1 MTKNFKTLLKTT
13 VAATTL
19 MLGAQSWVD
28 ATIINSTGAD
38 VSGSNI
44 EAAPHQQMFAYGA
57 ASADHTGTITLQAD
71 ERFYCIPFNDG
82 NGDMELTQS
91 GSITLANGAQAYFLS
106 NNATTPKIVVSGAL
120 VPNNV
125 TGVVF
130 HLGGAVTLPDLSS
143 FPGVQLNITRS
154 LTLNNAG
161 LGGPVNIAPGA
172 TLTRATWTSC
182 GAVSG
187 EGILDGSGGSNL
199 TTGAISDTTVTVSA
213 AANFQSG
220 AISGTASITKGTGTF
235 ESGPISGT
243 AAISSTSGDFTAEDI
258 STSGPIS
265 NGAGDFLAASI
276 SGIGTLA
283 NGDGSFTVTNGIAD
297 KTITKGAGAFV
308 SRDITGTAAISSTSG
323 DFTAED
329 ISTSGPISNG
339 AGHFT
344 AASINGAG
352 NVTNGAGNF
361 TVTGD
366 VAGSGTVATGAG
378 NVVVNGNVSGSKTI
392 QPGVGNVTVDG
403 SVSGSTTFTLSG
415 MNGSG
420 NTLLVKENFATT
432 NSFTSVPGVG
442 TDGITIIRGN
452 MTLSGATSDLTTAGG
467 MDVYGNL
474 AVNRN
479 TSVASATSLH
489 VGGNATFSGT
499 FGIAGS
505 GVASIDGNATFT
517 GAVAAASGVLS
528 VHGATTLNGAL
539 TMGDACGLNLAGAL
553 GGSGNL
559 VLSSVTKSVAFGDA
573 STYTGSVALGTGS
586 TTFAKTPKTTFTG
599 HRGNLVLTGGGTV
612 TKITSAGVSA
622 KVTGGTAADT
632 IITEYDLQD
641 ATAVE
646 FVPGTGKKMTVT
658 TLTQHAA
665 ADENI
670 TVGASTGTMIFSN
683 ANINVG
689 GAAAHTFSAPTTMKK
704 YTLLAGATP
713 TVTVNEN
720 VTIDELDVTNAAVTF
735 VVASGKTLTV
745 KKVTGNSDI
754 TVNGAGTMSV
764 KLTTEY
770 TGNLTTG
777 GTAKIKN

>member
-1 MTKNFKTLLKTT
+1 M
-13 VAATTL
+13 
-19 MLGAQSWVD
+19 
-28 ATIINSTGAD
+28 
-38 VSGSNI
+38 
-44 EAAPHQQMFAYGA
+44 
-57 ASADHTGTITLQAD
+57 
-71 ERFYCIPFNDG
+71 
-82 NGDMELTQS
+82 
-91 GSITLANGAQAYFLS
+91 
-106 NNATTPKIVVSGAL
+106 
-120 VPNNV
+120 
-125 TGVVF
+125 
-130 HLGGAVTLPDLSS
+130 
-143 FPGVQLNITRS
+143 
-154 LTLNNAG
+154 
-161 LGGPVNIAPGA
+161 
-172 TLTRATWTSC
+172 
-182 GAVSG
+182 
-187 EGILDGSGGSNL
+187 
-199 TTGAISDTTVTVSA
+199 
-213 AANFQSG
+213 
-220 AISGTASITKGTGTF
+220 
-235 ESGPISGT
+235 
-243 AAISSTSGDFTAEDI
+243 
-258 STSGPIS
+258 
-265 NGAGDFLAASI
+265 
-276 SGIGTLA
+276 
-283 NGDGSFTVTNGIAD
+283 
-297 KTITKGAGAFV
+297 
-308 SRDITGTAAISSTSG
+308 
-323 DFTAED
+323 
-329 ISTSGPISNG
+329 
-339 AGHFT
+339 
-344 AASINGAG
+344 
-352 NVTNGAGNF
+352 
-361 TVTGD
+361 
-366 VAGSGTVATGAG
+366 
-378 NVVVNGNVSGSKTI
+378 
-392 QPGVGNVTVDG
+392 GNVTVDG